1 MKKEQLT
8 NILVT
13 ITIALLGWMLRMQY
27 QVHGHISVLQSRGT
41 IESDRLARIESGLAL
56 RDTHMMRIEV
66 RLTRIEDQ
74 LDKNRGRN

>member
-41 IESDRLARIESGLAL
+41 IESDRLAGIESGLAL